1 MKYCLCNSITSYIC
15 TVING
20 IDLLF
25 SMKKFKLFIILFFS
39 LFVQNVYGEPNF
51 PERNF
56 SVQNVGEDELSLEAN
71 EDYIYLKGILPS
83 VQVFFNIVPEA
94 PVTFSFNAKTKYLIN
109 ELISSKTKIIFNPSF
124 HQISSFSRYCSAF
137 IQIYLRTAC
146 FRL

>member
-1 MKYCLCNSITSYIC
+1 
-15 TVING
+15 
-20 IDLLF
+20 
-25 SMKKFKLFIILFFS
+25 MKKFKLFIILFFS
-39 LFVQNVYGEPNF
+39 LFVQNVYSEPNL

-56 SVQNVGEDELSLEAN
+56 SFQSVGEDESSFEAN

-83 VQVFFNIVPEA
+83 TQVFFNIVPQA
-94 PVTFSFNAKTKYLIN
+94 PVSFSSNAKTKDVIS
-109 ELISSKTKIIFNPSF
+109 ELFTSRTKIFFNPSF